1 MTAVGGPMPQ
11 PEGWGPRTA
20 RAEMPGARLGPLL
33 AVLLAGVI
41 LTLLPLSVH
50 ADGPQAQEARE
61 IARSLQCPVCQNS
74 SVADSPSL
82 LATQMREIIAAKLAA
97 GETRESIMAY
107 FIQRYGE
114 GVLLSPPQEG
124 FTAALWWGPP
134 LVLATGTALLL
145 LCLRQWL
152 PKRAADSGQ

>member
-1 MTAVGGPMPQ
+1 MRAGGWLAALVAFGALFGAPLPWPSPALADDPTA
-11 PEGWGPRTA
+11 A
-20 RAEMPGARLGPLL
+20 
-33 AVLLAGVI
+33 
-41 LTLLPLSVH
+41 
-50 ADGPQAQEARE
+50 EARE
-61 IARSLQCPVCQNS
+61 IARSLQCPVCQNT
-74 SVADSPSL
+74 SVADSPSP

-107 FIQRYGE
+107 FVQRYGE

-134 LVLATGTALLL
+134 LVLAMGTALLL

-152 PKRAADSGQ
+152 PKRAAGSGQ

>member
-1 MTAVGGPMPQ
+1 M
-11 PEGWGPRTA
+11 
-20 RAEMPGARLGPLL
+20 RALFWLVALVALFGAPLPWPSPAL
-33 AVLLAGVI
+33 ADDPTVA
-41 LTLLPLSVH
+41 
-50 ADGPQAQEARE
+50 EARE
-61 IARSLQCPVCQNS
+61 IARSLQCPVCQNT
-74 SVADSPSL
+74 SVADSPSQ

-107 FIQRYGE
+107 FVQRYGE

-134 LVLATGTALLL
+134 LILATGTALLL

-152 PKRAADSGQ
+152 PRRTVGSRQ